1 MSDKLRDRILK
12 ASPGLAEQME
22 KHEAKAN
29 LATALRALRKS
40 AGMTQVDVQKASG
53 LSQSHISKVEAATGP
68 IPSTETII
76 RYARACNARPRIEFV
91 PEDQAGDMRQND
103 FISMAMLG

>member
-1 MSDKLRDRILK
+1 MSDKLRERILK
-12 ASPGLAEQME
+12 ASPGLAGQME

-29 LATALRALRKS
+29 LAAALRALRKS
-40 AGMTQVDVQKASG
+40 AGLTQVDVQKASG
-53 LSQSHISKVEAATGP
+53 LSQSHISKVESATGP

-91 PEDQAGDMRQND
+91 PEDQAADTRDND